1 MADITSKK
9 MLDEIMERGRPTVID
24 FWADWCAPCKAMAPH
39 FEATEEH
46 YSSEPVEFYKLNTQH
61 HPELARIF
69 NVRSIPT
76 IVFLLDGQVVDHS
89 IGALDAQKLS
99 KKVDRLLSKSRGET
113 FLDRLLGRRK
123 EPTEDA

>member
-1 MADITSKK
+1 
-9 MLDEIMERGRPTVID
+9 MLDDIMERGTPTVID
-24 FWADWCAPCKAMAPH
+24 FWADWCGPCKAMAPH
-39 FEATEEH
+39 FEATAEH
-46 YSSEPVEFYKLNTQH
+46 YADEPVEFFKLNTQH

-76 IVFLLDGQVVDHS
+76 VVFLLDGEVVDHS

-99 KKVDRLLSKSRGET
+99 KKVERLLSRARGES

-123 EPTEDA
+123 EYDSDA